1 MNLVLSK
8 PPEEICLL
16 RLSAIGDTC
25 HVVPVVRT
33 IQAVWPDTRIVWV
46 IGKLEASLMAGLDG
60 VEFIIFDKT
69 RGWRAYQDLRRQLA
83 GRHFGLLL
91 CMHASL
97 RANLAS
103 RLIKADIRLGFDRG
117 RARDYQWLFTSHR
130 IAAAARQ
137 HVLDGLFGFLRALG
151 IQEKILRWDIPIPDL
166 DRAFAREQIP
176 DQGRPTLVISPCSSQ
191 RARNFRNW
199 GAEQYAQV
207 CDYVSATYGAQVVL
221 TGGASNLELE
231 YGLQI
236 ARLSRCQAVNLIGK
250 TSLKQLLALL
260 DRASLVL
267 CPDSGPAHM
276 ATAVGTP
283 VVGLYATSNRFR
295 TGPYL
300 SQDLVV
306 DAYPRAVQ
314 REFGKSVE
322 EIPWGA
328 RVRDPS
334 AMGLIS
340 VDEVKKAIDRV
351 LGKAAAGI
359 ASR

>member
-33 IQAVWPDTRIVWV
+33 LQAVWPNTRIVWV

-60 VEFIIFDKT
+60 VEFIIFDKS
-69 RGWRAYQDLRRQLA
+69 RGWRAYRDLRRQLA

-103 RLIKADIRLGFDRG
+103 RLINADIRLGFDRG

-130 IAAAARQ
+130 IEAVAGQ

-151 IQEKILRWDIPIPDL
+151 IQEKLLRWDIPIPDN
-166 DRAFAREQIP
+166 DRAFARMQIP
-176 DQGRPTLVISPCSSQ
+176 DQDRPTLVISPCSSH

-199 GAEQYAQV
+199 GAGQYAQV
-207 CDYVSATYGAQVVL
+207 CDYVAETYGARVVL
-221 TGGASNLELE
+221 TGGSSALERQ
-231 YGLQI
+231 YGLDI
-236 ARLSRCQAVNLIGK
+236 TRLSHCQPANLIGK

-260 DRASLVL
+260 ERASLLL

-300 SQDLVV
+300 SQGLVV

-334 AMGLIS
+334 AMDLIS
-340 VDEVKKAIDRV
+340 VDEVKRAVDRV
-351 LGKAAAGI
+351 LGGVSAVVVP
-359 ASR
+359 